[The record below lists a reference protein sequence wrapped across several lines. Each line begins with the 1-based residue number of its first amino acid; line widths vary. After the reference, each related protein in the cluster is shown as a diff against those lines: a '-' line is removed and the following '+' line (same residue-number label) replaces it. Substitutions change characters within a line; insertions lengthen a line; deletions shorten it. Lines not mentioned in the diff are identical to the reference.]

1 MDRKTLKILLVH
13 EEFKDIVQAYIDQ
26 SESFDGELL
35 DVFYGQ
41 DYRGSIMAN
50 YTSLQLQGSKKLG
63 GDARVE
69 LSEGNTLIIDAINLW
84 VSTRNLPFS
93 IIDFERV
100 SVKEKGEDNP
110 YNRFWLVEVRT
121 K

>member
-13 EEFKDIVQAYIDQ
+13 EEFKDIIQAYIDQ
-26 SESFDGELL
+26 SDSFDGELL
-35 DVFYGQ
+35 DVYYGQ
-41 DYRGSIMAN
+41 DYRGASLAN
-50 YTSLQLQGSKKLG
+50 FTSLQLHGSAKFG
-63 GDARVE
+63 GDAKVE
-69 LSEGNTLIIDAINLW
+69 LSEGNTLVIDAVNLW
-84 VSTRNLPFS
+84 VNTRDLPFAVVG
-93 IIDFERV
+93 FERV